1 MNLNLDTRAPFSLLI
16 TTSFAVLCSWMHPAT
31 AAEPATN
38 RQILERISGLRKGGT
53 NVVYKDCRDRKSHGY
68 YEFERDKKTGKVIVD
83 QIVVCK
89 NNVDIANEEKLW
101 EVLVHEGTHAVQL
114 CYENDLIFKPEEHPS
129 MLREI
134 KKFAPH
140 YAEILSQ
147 QYVGKHGGPAEI
159 EAFWMELQ
167 DPAYAIKEIS
177 QGCADEST
185 GSQAASSR
193 ASASQESEDEVAD
206 RYKAQITA
214 RAEIVGAR
222 AAADCSVARG
232 LMTKASAE
240 KDFAEFVKTKQMQ
253 TWAALNRTSVDK
265 ASAALQYAF
274 NGKCEFRDDVSEED
288 IGLKIIKYV
297 LD

>member
-1 MNLNLDTRAPFSLLI
+1 
-16 TTSFAVLCSWMHPAT
+16 V
-31 AAEPATN
+31 
-38 RQILERISGLRKGGT
+38 
-53 NVVYKDCRDRKSHGY
+53 HGY
-68 YEFERDKKTGKVIVD
+68 YEFERDKKTEKVIVD

-147 QYVGKHGGPAEI
+147 QYVGKHGGEI

-167 DPAYAIKEIS
+167 DPAYAIKQIS

-193 ASASQESEDEVAD
+193 ASASQASEDKAAD

-214 RAEIVGAR
+214 RAEIVGAK

-253 TWAALNRTSVDK
+253 AWAALNKTSVDK

-288 IGLKIIKYV
+288 IGLKIIKYIV
-297 LD
+297 D